1 MAVTAKGGK
10 YFYAWSKILPD
21 GSFCLSDQALQ
32 EYRISPDTNVILM
45 SGRNT
50 NKGFSV
56 VCKDLIDN
64 SPLAKVFASIPEI
77 QSFAIPKG
85 QVVSFKE
92 RIFCW
97 TYLNSERYIQ
107 LPLQT
112 WEMFGVCPGDKLL
125 SLRATH
131 LGFNNLSEGPFIEL
145 AKQVRGVP
153 VYE

>member
-1 MAVTAKGGK
+1 MAVTAKNGK

-21 GSFCLSDQALQ
+21 GSFYLPDQALH
-32 EYRISPDTNVILM
+32 EYHIRTDENVILM

-50 NKGFSV
+50 AKGFSV
-56 VCKDLIDN
+56 VCKEMINN
-64 SPLAKVFASIPEI
+64 SPLAKVFASLPEL
-77 QSFAIPKG
+77 QNFSLPAG
-85 QVVSFKE
+85 QAVTFKE

-97 TYLNSERYIQ
+97 TYLGNDHYIR
-107 LPLQT
+107 LPAET
-112 WEMFGVCPGDKLL
+112 WEKFGLTHGDKLL

-131 LGFNNLSEGPFIEL
+131 LAFNNLADGPYIEL

>member
-32 EYRISPDTNVILM
+32 EYRIQPDTNVILM

-50 NKGFSV
+50 SKGFSV
-56 VCKDLIDN
+56 VCKEQINN
-64 SPLAKVFASIPEI
+64 SPLAKVFANIPEI
-77 QSFAIPKG
+77 QSFTVPQG
-85 QVVSFKE
+85 QTVAFKE

-112 WEMFGVCPGDKLL
+112 WELFGVGPGDKLL

>member
-21 GSFCLSDQALQ
+21 GSYNLPEQALQ
-32 EYRISPDTNVILM
+32 EYHIRPETNVILM

-50 NKGFSV
+50 SKGFSV
-56 VCKDLIDN
+56 VCKELIEN
-64 SPLAKVFASIPEI
+64 SPLAKVYSCIPGLKTFSIPE
-77 QSFAIPKG
+77 G
-85 QVVSFKE
+85 QAVEFKE
-92 RIFCW
+92 RVFCW
-97 TYLNSERYIQ
+97 TYLSNERYIQ

-112 WEMFGVCPGDKLL
+112 WNEFGVAPGDKLL

-131 LGFNNLSEGPFIEL
+131 LGFNNVAEGPFIEL

-153 VYE
+153 ILE

>member
-21 GSFCLSDQALQ
+21 GSFCLPDQALQ
-32 EYRISPDTNVILM
+32 EYRIRPDTNVILM

-50 NKGFSV
+50 AKGFSV
-56 VCKDLIDN
+56 VCKELIDN

-77 QSFAIPKG
+77 QSFSIPKG
-85 QVVSFKE
+85 QSVAFKD

-107 LPLQT
+107 LPVQT
-112 WEMFGVCPGDKLL
+112 WEEFGVAPGDKLL